1 MSYLNKIK
9 LNNKKVYI
17 LGGFGLI
24 GSQVVKNV
32 LSVGAK
38 VIILDVVKKP
48 IQKNV
53 QFEKFD
59 CSNTEIIEKNFN
71 KIINKLG
78 CPDIFI
84 NCSYPRTKDW
94 SQSSFNKV
102 TLKRMSKNIEIHMNS
117 HAWLSKLVADKM
129 VRNKIKG
136 SIINMT
142 SIYGLLGQDL
152 NIYEKTSMK
161 ENMTYSI
168 IKGGLINL
176 TRQMASYYG
185 KFGIRINS
193 VCSGGL
199 KGPAAGYSNVQEKKF
214 IKNYEK
220 KVPLKRMGNPEEI
233 ANVITFIA
241 SDASSYITGSNV
253 VVDGGWTII

>member
-48 IQKNV
+48 IQTNV

-84 NCSYPRTKDW
+84 NCSYTRTKDW
-94 SQSSFNKV
+94 SQSS
-102 TLKRMSKNIEIHMNS
+102 L
-117 HAWLSKLVADKM
+117 
-129 VRNKIKG
+129 
-136 SIINMT
+136 
-142 SIYGLLGQDL
+142 
-152 NIYEKTSMK
+152 
-161 ENMTYSI
+161 
-168 IKGGLINL
+168 
-176 TRQMASYYG
+176 
-185 KFGIRINS
+185 
-193 VCSGGL
+193 
-199 KGPAAGYSNVQEKKF
+199 
-214 IKNYEK
+214 
-220 KVPLKRMGNPEEI
+220 
-233 ANVITFIA
+233 
-241 SDASSYITGSNV
+241 
-253 VVDGGWTII
+253 